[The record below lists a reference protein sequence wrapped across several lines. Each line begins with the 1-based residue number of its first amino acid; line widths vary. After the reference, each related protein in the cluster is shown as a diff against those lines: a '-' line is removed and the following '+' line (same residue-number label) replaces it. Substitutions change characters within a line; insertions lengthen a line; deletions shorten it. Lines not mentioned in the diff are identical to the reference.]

1 MANGLTGIQR
11 GSLVDEVIDR
21 LREQIS
27 SGAWPVDTRIPPE
40 PELVEALGVGRGT
53 VREAVRALAHAGL
66 LEVRR
71 GDGTYVRARSELSG
85 ALRREIET
93 TTHDH
98 VQEVR
103 RAIEV
108 EAARL
113 AAGRRTDADLA
124 ACESAL
130 EARDAA
136 ARRGMAAAPGDG
148 AWIDEW
154 VEADARFH
162 EALVAAAGNPLLND
176 LYLEIGSALRSV
188 LRERAARPDFDRFLV
203 AGHGSLL
210 EAVRAGDAEAAGREA
225 SLNVETSATEA
236 PPAEGSLAVG
246 SSAEAPAAGTP

>member
-1 MANGLTGIQR
+1 MANGLSGIQR

-21 LREQIS
+21 LKEQIS

-40 PELVEALGVGRGT
+40 PELIEALNVGRGT
-53 VREAVRALAHAGL
+53 VREAVRALAHSGL

-85 ALRREIET
+85 ALRRELEAT
-93 TTHDH
+93 TYDH

-113 AAGRRTDADLA
+113 AAGRAT
-124 ACESAL
+124 SAYL
-130 EARDAA
+130 EACDAALAERDEA
-136 ARRGMAAAPGDG
+136 ARRYETAAPGDDS
-148 AWIDEW
+148 WVDEW

-162 EALVAAAGNPLLND
+162 TALVAASGNPLLLD

-188 LRERAARPDFDRFLV
+188 LRERAGHNDFDRFLL
-203 AGHGSLL
+203 AGHSTLL
-210 EAVRAGDAEAAGREA
+210 EAVRAGDAEAAVREA
-225 SLNVETSATEA
+225 SLNVETF
-236 PPAEGSLAVG
+236 
-246 SSAEAPAAGTP
+246 SS

>member
-11 GSLVDEVIDR
+11 GSLVDEVIGK

-27 SGAWPVDTRIPPE
+27 SGAWPVDTRIPTE
-40 PELVEALGVGRGT
+40 PELVEALNVGRGT

-85 ALRREIET
+85 ALRREIQA

-113 AAGRRTDADLA
+113 AARRANAADLEACADALHARDLA
-124 ACESAL
+124 ARKVEKADPNDTS
-130 EARDAA
+130 
-136 ARRGMAAAPGDG
+136 
-148 AWIDEW
+148 WVHEW
-154 VEADARFH
+154 VEADAHFH
-162 EALVAAAGNPLLND
+162 TAMVAAAGNPLLLD
-176 LYLEIGSALRSV
+176 LYLEIGSALRNV
-188 LRERAARPDFDRFLV
+188 LTERALRTDFDRFLV
-203 AGHGSLL
+203 AGHSTLL
-210 EAVRAGDAEAAGREA
+210 DAVRAGDPEAAVREA
-225 SLNVETSATEA
+225 SLNVETSAE
-236 PPAEGSLAVG
+236 E
-246 SSAEAPAAGTP
+246 

>member
-11 GSLVDEVIDR
+11 GSLVDEVIDK
-21 LREQIS
+21 LREQIG
-27 SGAWPVDTRIPPE
+27 SGAWPVDTRIPTE
-40 PELVEALGVGRGT
+40 PELIEALNVGRGT

-85 ALRREIET
+85 ALRREIQA

-113 AAGRRTDADLA
+113 AARRANPADLA
-124 ACESAL
+124 ACADAL
-130 EARDAA
+130 HARDMA
-136 ARRGMAAAPGDG
+136 ARKVEKAEPDDTT
-148 AWIDEW
+148 WVDEW

-162 EALVAAAGNPLLND
+162 TAMVAAAGNPLLLD
-176 LYLEIGSALRSV
+176 LYLEIGSALRTV
-188 LRERAARPDFDRFLV
+188 LTERALRTDFDRFLV
-203 AGHGSLL
+203 AGHSTLL
-210 EAVRAGDAEAAGREA
+210 DAVRAGDAEAAVREA
-225 SLNVETSATEA
+225 SLNVETSAE
-236 PPAEGSLAVG
+236 E
-246 SSAEAPAAGTP
+246 

>member
-27 SGAWPVDTRIPPE
+27 SGAWPVAARIPPE
-40 PELVEALGVGRGT
+40 TELIEALGVGRGT

-113 AAGRRTDADLA
+113 AATGGRTRISRPALPPWRPATPPRTA
-124 ACESAL
+124 ESPV
-130 EARDAA
+130 RTTV
-136 ARRGMAAAPGDG
+136 
-148 AWIDEW
+148 WIPEW
-154 VEADARFH
+154 VEADAQFH
-162 EALVAAAGNPLLND
+162 TALVAAAGNPLLLD
-176 LYLEIGSALRSV
+176 LYLEMGRRCGRCFASGPD
-188 LRERAARPDFDRFLV
+188 ARI
-203 AGHGSLL
+203 S
-210 EAVRAGDAEAAGREA
+210 
-225 SLNVETSATEA
+225 T
-236 PPAEGSLAVG
+236 G
-246 SSAEAPAAGTP
+246 SSSPATARCSRRCASVTPKRLCGKHRTTSRLRADEA

>member
-11 GSLVDEVIDR
+11 GSLVDEVIDK

-27 SGAWPVDTRIPPE
+27 SGAWAVDARIPTE
-40 PELVEALGVGRGT
+40 PELVEALNVGRGT

-85 ALRREIET
+85 ALRREIQA

-113 AAGRRTDADLA
+113 AARRATPADLA
-124 ACESAL
+124 ACDAAL
-130 EARDAA
+130 AARDVA
-136 ARRGMAAAPGDG
+136 ARKVEMADPRDTS
-148 AWIDEW
+148 WVDEW
-154 VEADARFH
+154 VEADAHFH
-162 EALVAAAGNPLLND
+162 TAMVAAAGNPLLLD
-176 LYLEIGSALRSV
+176 LYLEIGSALRTV
-188 LRERAARPDFDRFLV
+188 LYERALRTDFDRFLV
-203 AGHGSLL
+203 AGHSTLL
-210 EAVRAGDAEAAGREA
+210 DAVRAGDPEAAVREA
-225 SLNVETSATEA
+225 SLNVETSAE
-236 PPAEGSLAVG
+236 E
-246 SSAEAPAAGTP
+246 

>member
-11 GSLVDEVIDR
+11 GSLVDEVIDK

-27 SGAWPVDTRIPPE
+27 TGSWPVDTRIPPE
-40 PELVEALGVGRGT
+40 PELIEALGVGRGT

-113 AAGRRTDADLA
+113 AAQRRTAADLA
-124 ACESAL
+124 ACDAAL
-130 EARDAA
+130 KARDAA
-136 ARRGMAAAPGDG
+136 ARRGVAAAASDTS
-148 AWIDEW
+148 WIDEW

-162 EALVAAAGNPLLND
+162 EALVAASGNPLLLD
-176 LYLEIGSALRSV
+176 LYLEIGSALRSL
-188 LRERAARPDFDRFLV
+188 LRKRAGEHDFDRFLV
-203 AGHGSLL
+203 AGHGALL
-210 EAVRAGDAEAAGREA
+210 DAVRAGDAEAAVREA
-225 SLNVETSATEA
+225 SHNVDIPMTDSSMIETSV
-236 PPAEGSLAVG
+236 AVSVEP
-246 SSAEAPAAGTP
+246 SSED

>member
-1 MANGLTGIQR
+1 VANGLTGIQR
-11 GSLVDEVIDR
+11 GSLVDEVIGR

-27 SGAWPVDTRIPPE
+27 TGAWPVDTRIPPE
-40 PELVEALGVGRGT
+40 PELIEALGVGRGT

-93 TTHDH
+93 TTHQH

-113 AAGRRTDADLA
+113 AARRHTAADLE
-124 ACESAL
+124 ACDLAL
-130 EARDAA
+130 AARDTA
-136 ARRGMAAAPGDG
+136 ARRGVAAARGDDG
-148 AWIDEW
+148 WIDEW

-162 EALVAAAGNPLLND
+162 EALVAASGNPLLLD
-176 LYLEIGSALRSV
+176 LYLEIGSPLRSV
-188 LRERAARPDFDRFLV
+188 LRERAGQDDFDRFLV
-203 AGHGSLL
+203 AGHGALL
-210 EAVRAGDAEAAGREA
+210 AAVRAGDTEAAVREA
-225 SLNVETSATEA
+225 SHNVDV
-236 PPAEGSLAVG
+236 PMGDDLAELG
-246 SSAEAPAAGTP
+246 

>member
-11 GSLVDEVIDR
+11 GSLVDEVIGK

-27 SGAWPVDTRIPPE
+27 SGAWPVDARIPTE
-40 PELVEALGVGRGT
+40 PELVEALNVGRGT

-85 ALRREIET
+85 ALRREIQA

-113 AAGRRTDADLA
+113 AARRANPADLE
-124 ACESAL
+124 ACAHAL
-130 EARDAA
+130 AARDVA
-136 ARRGMAAAPGDG
+136 ARKVEQANPEDTS
-148 AWIDEW
+148 WVDEW
-154 VEADARFH
+154 VEADANFH
-162 EALVAAAGNPLLND
+162 TAMVAAAGNPLLLD
-176 LYLEIGSALRSV
+176 LYLEIGSALRTV
-188 LRERAARPDFDRFLV
+188 LTERALRTDFDRFLV
-203 AGHGSLL
+203 AGHSTLL
-210 EAVRAGDAEAAGREA
+210 DAVRAGDPEAAVREA
-225 SLNVETSATEA
+225 SLNVETSAE
-236 PPAEGSLAVG
+236 E
-246 SSAEAPAAGTP
+246 

>member
-11 GSLVDEVIDR
+11 GSLVDEVIDK

-27 SGAWPVDTRIPPE
+27 SGAWPVDARIPTE
-40 PELVEALGVGRGT
+40 PELVEALNVGRGT

-85 ALRREIET
+85 ALRREIQA

-113 AAGRRTDADLA
+113 AAGRADAADLD
-124 ACESAL
+124 ACSDAL
-130 EARDAA
+130 AARDVA
-136 ARRGMAAAPGDG
+136 ARKVEKASPGDTS
-148 AWIDEW
+148 WVDEW
-154 VEADARFH
+154 VEADAHFH
-162 EALVAAAGNPLLND
+162 TAMVAAAGNPLLLD
-176 LYLEIGSALRSV
+176 LYLEIGSALRTV
-188 LRERAARPDFDRFLV
+188 LYDRALRTDFDRFLV
-203 AGHGSLL
+203 AGHSTLL
-210 EAVRAGDAEAAGREA
+210 DAVRAGDPEAAVREA
-225 SLNVETSATEA
+225 SLNVETSAE
-236 PPAEGSLAVG
+236 E
-246 SSAEAPAAGTP
+246 

>member
-11 GSLVDEVIDR
+11 GSLVDEVIDK

-27 SGAWPVDTRIPPE
+27 SGAWAVDARIPTE
-40 PELVEALGVGRGT
+40 PELVEALNVGRGT

-85 ALRREIET
+85 ALRREIQA

-113 AAGRRTDADLA
+113 AARRATPADLE
-124 ACESAL
+124 ACDRAL
-130 EARDAA
+130 AARDVA
-136 ARRGMAAAPGDG
+136 ARKVEKADHSDTS
-148 AWIDEW
+148 WVDEW
-154 VEADARFH
+154 VEADANFH
-162 EALVAAAGNPLLND
+162 TAMVAAAGNPLLLD
-176 LYLEIGSALRSV
+176 LYLEIGSALRTV
-188 LRERAARPDFDRFLV
+188 LTERALRTDFDRFLV
-203 AGHGSLL
+203 AGHSTLL
-210 EAVRAGDAEAAGREA
+210 DAVRAGDPEAAVREA
-225 SLNVETSATEA
+225 SLNVETSAE
-236 PPAEGSLAVG
+236 E
-246 SSAEAPAAGTP
+246 

>member
-113 AAGRRTDADLA
+113 AAARRTEADLE
-124 ACESAL
+124 ACQTAL
-130 EARDAA
+130 AARDAA
-136 ARRGMAAAPGDG
+136 ARRGAG
-148 AWIDEW
+148 AGAGTATADSTWIDEW

-162 EALVAAAGNPLLND
+162 EALVAAAGNPLLLD

-188 LRERAARPDFDRFLV
+188 LRDRAARPDFDRFLV
-203 AGHGSLL
+203 AGHGALL
-210 EAVRAGDAEAAGREA
+210 DAVRAGDAEAAVREA
-225 SLNVETSATEA
+225 SLNVETSATE
-236 PPAEGSLAVG
+236 G
-246 SSAEAPAAGTP
+246 

>member
-1 MANGLTGIQR
+1 VANGLTGIQR
-11 GSLVDEVIDR
+11 GSLVDEVIDK

-27 SGAWPVDTRIPPE
+27 SGAWPVDTRIPTE
-40 PELVEALGVGRGT
+40 PELVEALNVGRGT

-85 ALRREIET
+85 ALRREIQA

-113 AAGRRTDADLA
+113 AARRATRADLE
-124 ACESAL
+124 ACEQAL
-130 EARDAA
+130 AARDVAAGKAGQAA
-136 ARRGMAAAPGDG
+136 AGDTS
-148 AWIDEW
+148 WVDEW

-162 EALVAAAGNPLLND
+162 TAMVGAAGNPLLLD
-176 LYLEIGSALRSV
+176 LYLEIGSALRTV
-188 LRERAARPDFDRFLV
+188 LYERALRSDFDRFVV
-203 AGHGSLL
+203 AGHSALL
-210 EAVRAGDAEAAGREA
+210 DAVRAGDAEGAVREA
-225 SLNVETSATEA
+225 SINVETSAE
-236 PPAEGSLAVG
+236 E
-246 SSAEAPAAGTP
+246 

>member
-1 MANGLTGIQR
+1 VANGLTGIHR

-21 LREQIS
+21 LRDQIC

-40 PELVEALGVGRGT
+40 TELIESLGVGRGT
-53 VREAVRALAHAGL
+53 VREAVRALAHSGL

-85 ALRREIET
+85 ALRREIEAVSF
-93 TTHDH
+93 DH

-113 AAGRRTDADLA
+113 AATRRTDADVA
-124 ACESAL
+124 ACEAAL
-130 EARDAA
+130 YARDVA
-136 ARRGMAAAPGDG
+136 ARRGAAAPPTDTS
-148 AWIDEW
+148 WIDEW

-162 EALVAAAGNPLLND
+162 EALVAAAGNPLMLD
-176 LYLEIGSALRSV
+176 LYLEMGPALRSV
-188 LRERAARPDFDRFLV
+188 LRDRATLADFDQFLV

-210 EAVRAGDAEAAGREA
+210 DAVRAGDVEAAVREA
-225 SLNVETSATEA
+225 SHNVE
-236 PPAEGSLAVG
+236 
-246 SSAEAPAAGTP
+246 AASG

>member
-1 MANGLTGIQR
+1 VANGLTGIQR

-40 PELVEALGVGRGT
+40 PELIEALGVGRGT
-53 VREAVRALAHAGL
+53 VREAVRALAHSGL

-85 ALRREIET
+85 ALRREIMT

-113 AAGRRTDADLA
+113 AAGRRTEADLVACA
-124 ACESAL
+124 AAL
-130 EARDAA
+130 EARDTA
-136 ARRGMAAAPGDG
+136 ARRGLAGAPDDPS
-148 AWIDEW
+148 WIDEW

-162 EALVAAAGNPLLND
+162 EALVAAAGNPLLHD

-188 LRERAARPDFDRFLV
+188 LRDRAARTDFDRFLV
-203 AGHGSLL
+203 AGHGALL
-210 EAVRAGDAEAAGREA
+210 EAVRSGDAEAAMREA
-225 SLNVETSATEA
+225 SLNVETS
-236 PPAEGSLAVG
+236 GD
-246 SSAEAPAAGTP
+246 